1 MGNTFGV
8 YSLLC
13 GIAAIALVWVVPLYL
28 IIIPGAA
35 IVFGGVGIVKDD
47 TKTLGIVGVVI
58 GSIAF
63 IIWILMPIFIVSL
76 VLATL

>member
-13 GIAAIALVWVVPLYL
+13 GVAAIALVWVVPLYL

-35 IVFGGVGIVKDD
+35 IVFGGIGIAKDD
-47 TKTLGIVGVVI
+47 TKTLGIVGVVV
-58 GSIAF
+58 GSIGF
-63 IIWILMPIFIVSL
+63 ILWILMPIFLVTL
-76 VLATL
+76 VLSML

>member
-13 GIAAIALVWVVPLYL
+13 GVAAIALVWVVPLYL

-35 IVFGGVGIVKDD
+35 IVFGGIGIAKDD

-58 GSIAF
+58 GSIGF
-63 IIWILMPIFIVSL
+63 ILWILMPIFLVTL
-76 VLATL
+76 VLSML